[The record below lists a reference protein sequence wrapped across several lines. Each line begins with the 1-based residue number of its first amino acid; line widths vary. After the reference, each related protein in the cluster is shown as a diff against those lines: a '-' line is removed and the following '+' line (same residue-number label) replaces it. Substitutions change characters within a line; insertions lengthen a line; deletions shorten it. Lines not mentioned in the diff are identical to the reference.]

1 MAGAI
6 QIVQKQRKS
15 IFCSLTFWGIFLSY
29 LNAAIP
35 TIKMA
40 SIEGFNLDFVLAM
53 LETTVI
59 FAMAVLGR
67 YNAEAMV
74 YTPRSLPG
82 RNK

>member
-1 MAGAI
+1 MAGVI
-6 QIVQKQRKS
+6 QMMGKRKN

-40 SIEGFNLDFVLAM
+40 STEGFDLDFVMTM
-53 LETTVI
+53 LETTII
-59 FAMAVLGR
+59 FAMGVLGR
-67 YNAEAMV
+67 YNAETLV

>member
-1 MAGAI
+1 M
-6 QIVQKQRKS
+6 RKKN
-15 IFCSLTFWGIFLSY
+15 IFVSY

-35 TIKMA
+35 TIKIA
-40 SIEGFNLDFVLAM
+40 AIEGFNLDFAMAM

>member
-1 MAGAI
+1 MR
-6 QIVQKQRKS
+6 RKS

-29 LNAAIP
+29 INAAIP

-40 SIEGFNLDFVLAM
+40 SIEGFDLDFTLAM

-59 FAMAVLGR
+59 FAMSILGR
-67 YNAEAMV
+67 YNADALV

>member
-1 MAGAI
+1 
-6 QIVQKQRKS
+6 VRRKN
-15 IFCSLTFWGIFLSY
+15 IFCSLTFWGILLSY

-40 SIEGFNLDFVLAM
+40 STSGFDLDFTLTM

-59 FAMAVLGR
+59 FAMSVLGR